1 MFGGRIGKLL
11 DDYVACDGLLQS
23 CEFLMK
29 RDEGTNIR
37 DFESKAEMLVD
48 EMYRMM
54 LNKILTSFPFS

>member
-1 MFGGRIGKLL
+1 MK
-11 DDYVACDGLLQS
+11 VAATQ
-23 CEFLMK
+23 EK